1 MPKRICV
8 TGASGLAGRAV
19 VADLLEHGYEVLAT
33 DVVPPSPLLPARWSR
48 PGLTYTQADLTDFGD
63 AFEVIAGVDAVAH
76 MAAIPAPSIF
86 TPARTL
92 NVNNAV
98 NANVFLAAAQAG
110 VERVV
115 WASSETTLGL
125 DFRRDAP
132 PAYLPLDEDH
142 YPKPTSTYA
151 LSKVLGETMA
161 EHVSAWSGIPFVAL
175 RFSNVIDPERYGEF
189 PSFEEAPESRLFNAF
204 GYIDVRD
211 AAASVRLGLE
221 ADVTGARSY
230 VIANRDTVMRR
241 PTAALVAEFF
251 PGVEVRRE
259 LGEHESLFSI
269 DRAHAELGFEP
280 HHGWRDALGA

>member
-1 MPKRICV
+1 MAKRICV

-19 VADLLEHGYEVLAT
+19 VSDLLEHGYEVLAT
-33 DVVPPSPLLPARWSR
+33 DVVPPSALLPARWSR
-48 PGLTYTQADLTDFGD
+48 PDLTYTQADLTDAGD
-63 AFEVIAGVDAVAH
+63 ALEVIDGVDAVAH
-76 MAAIPAPSIF
+76 MAAIPAPSMF

-98 NANVFLAAAQAG
+98 NSNVFLAAARAG

-125 DFRRDAP
+125 DFTRDAP

-142 YPKPTSTYA
+142 YPRPTTTYS

-161 EHVSAWSGIPFVAL
+161 EHISAWSGIPFIAL
-175 RFSNVIDPERYGEF
+175 RFSNVIEPARYDEF
-189 PSFEEAPESRLFNAF
+189 PGFEEAPESRLFNAF

-211 AAASVRLGLE
+211 AAASVRLALE

-230 VIANRDTVMRR
+230 VIANRDTVMSR
-241 PTAALVAEFF
+241 PTAALVEEFF
-251 PGVEVRRE
+251 PGVELRRDF
-259 LGEHESLFSI
+259 GEHESLFSI

-280 HHGWRDALGA
+280 QHGWRDV

>member
-1 MPKRICV
+1 MAERICV

-33 DVVPPSPLLPARWSR
+33 DVVPPSALLPARWSR
-48 PGLTYTQADLTDFGD
+48 EDLAYTQADLTDAGD
-63 AFEVIAGVDAVAH
+63 AFEVIDGVDAVAH
-76 MAAIPAPSIF
+76 LAAIPAPSIF

-98 NANVFLAAAQAG
+98 NANVFLAAARAG
-110 VERVV
+110 VGRVV

-125 DFRRDAP
+125 DFTRDAP
-132 PAYLPLDEDH
+132 PAYLPIDEDH
-142 YPKPTSTYA
+142 YPRPTTTYS

-175 RFSNVIDPERYGEF
+175 RFSNVIDPARYDEF
-189 PSFEEAPESRLFNAF
+189 PSFEESPESRLFNAF
-204 GYIDVRD
+204 SYIDVRD
-211 AAASVRLGLE
+211 AAASVRLALE
-221 ADVTGARSY
+221 ADVAGARSY
-230 VIANRDTVMRR
+230 LIANRDTVMSR
-241 PTAALVAEFF
+241 PTDTLVEEFF

-259 LGEHESLFSI
+259 FGEHESLFSI

-280 HHGWRDALGA
+280 RHGWREA